1 MKYFQ
6 DYKDKEMTK
15 RDDLLSRTWT
25 GPQLEIGG
33 KPVIMS
39 PVRYSI
45 LEYWKNSLF
54 DSSNTSQ
61 TSINAMGELLLICS
75 SSRDEI
81 KELQRMTP
89 EKRAEKVVEFMLDNE
104 KEFSAASEGIQERL
118 ESIRASMVESESPGK
133 EEAQAHV
140 S

>member
-1 MKYFQ
+1 
-6 DYKDKEMTK
+6 MTK
-15 RDDLLSRTWT
+15 REDLLSRSWT

-75 SSRDEI
+75 ATREEI
-81 KELQRMTP
+81 KELKRMTP
-89 EKRAEKVVEFMLDNE
+89 EQRAERVVDFMLDNE
-104 KEFSAASEGIQERL
+104 KDFSEASNGIQERL

-140 S
+140 F

>member
-1 MKYFQ
+1 
-6 DYKDKEMTK
+6 MTK
-15 RDDLLSRTWT
+15 REDLLSRSWT

-75 SSRDEI
+75 STREEI
-81 KELQRMTP
+81 KELKRMTP
-89 EKRAEKVVEFMLDNE
+89 EKRAEKVVDFMLDNE
-104 KEFSAASEGIQERL
+104 KDFSEASNGIQERL

-140 S
+140 F